1 MASQN
6 RKLLILL
13 HGYGSDGKDLEP
25 IGSYIKKNIPSLDFI
40 SPNGLEIC
48 AVNPSGYQ
56 WFHLSQERNYE
67 FSEDVQNSVETLYH
81 GFITEQIELRG
92 IKIEDVILCGFSQ
105 GGMLALA
112 IGLSLPAKPLMVV
125 SLSGLLLD
133 KIDIVGKNQPNLLL
147 LHGEDDSVLPIDNY
161 YKTID
166 SLRQND
172 IKHTSKSFNNLAH
185 SISIEELDYLIDY
198 LRDFLQ
204 ED

>member
-198 LRDFLQ
+198 LRDLLQ

>member
-1 MASQN
+1 MVLPKK
-6 RKLLILL
+6 KLLILL

-25 IGSYIKKNIPSLDFI
+25 IGSHIKKNIPNLDFV
-40 SPNGLEIC
+40 SPNGLETC
-48 AVNPSGYQ
+48 SVNPSGYQ
-56 WFHLSQERNYE
+56 WFHLSQERNYV
-67 FSEDVQNSVETLYH
+67 FSEDVQNAVDKLYH
-81 GFITEQIELRG
+81 GFIIEQIKLRG

-112 IGLSLPAKPLMVV
+112 IGLSLPNKPLLAV

-147 LHGEDDSVLPIDNY
+147 LHGEDDTVLPIGNY
-161 YKTID
+161 YKAINN
-166 SLRQND
+166 LRQND

-198 LRDFLQ
+198 LADLLQ

>member
-1 MASQN
+1 MVSQK

-40 SPNGLEIC
+40 CPNGLEIC

-56 WFHLSQERNYE
+56 WFHLSQERNYV
-67 FSEDVQNSVETLYH
+67 FSEDVQNAIENLYH
-81 GFITEQIELRG
+81 GFIIEQIELRG
-92 IKIEDVILCGFSQ
+92 IKIQDVILCGFSQ
-105 GGMLALA
+105 GAMLALA
-112 IGLSLPAKPLMVV
+112 IGLTLPDKPLLVV

-147 LHGEDDSVLPIDNY
+147 LHGEDDSVLPIENY
-161 YKTID
+161 YKAINN
-166 SLRQND
+166 LRQSD

-185 SISIEELDYLIDY
+185 SINIEELDYLIDY
-198 LRDFLQ
+198 LADLLQ

>member
-1 MASQN
+1 MVSQK

-25 IGSYIKKNIPSLDFI
+25 IGSYIKKNIPNLDFI
-40 SPNGLEIC
+40 CPNGLEIC

-56 WFHLSQERNYE
+56 WFHLSQERNYV
-67 FSEDVQNSVETLYH
+67 FSKDVQNAVDKLYH
-81 GFITEQIELRG
+81 GFIIEQIELRG

-112 IGLSLPAKPLMVV
+112 IGLSLPNKPLLVV

-147 LHGEDDSVLPIDNY
+147 LHGEDDSVLPIGNY
-161 YKTID
+161 YKAINN
-166 SLRQND
+166 LRQND

-198 LRDFLQ
+198 LADLLQ